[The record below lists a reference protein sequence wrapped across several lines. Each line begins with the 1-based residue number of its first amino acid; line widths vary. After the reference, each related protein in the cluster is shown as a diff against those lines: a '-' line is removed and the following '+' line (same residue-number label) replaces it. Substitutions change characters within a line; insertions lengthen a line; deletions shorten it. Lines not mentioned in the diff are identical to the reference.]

1 MKNKMIKTMTLL
13 AASALTLGATAPVF
27 AAEATEATEEVAV
40 VDEAAEEATEET
52 AEEADEETTEETAEV
67 SPVVGLWEGVSKD
80 VAVSFEFKEDG
91 TYVAKFAD
99 AKVAEGAWVLEEGVI
114 TLDAETPDEMTLEFD
129 EASESMKAVFG
140 NEECVFAKGEVTE
153 DEEEVVMTMKA
164 FMDKVL
170 AADVADDTEEDADV
184 AEEDVTEET
193 TEEDVTE
200 EATEEAT
207 DDAAETEATEEA
219 TEE

>member
-80 VAVSFEFKEDG
+80 VAV
-91 TYVAKFAD
+91 
-99 AKVAEGAWVLEEGVI
+99 
-114 TLDAETPDEMTLEFD
+114 
-129 EASESMKAVFG
+129 
-140 NEECVFAKGEVTE
+140 TE
-153 DEEEVVMTMKA
+153 DEEEVVMTMKGIL
-164 FMDKVL
+164 FVQIVVFGLLQLSLCLKK
-170 AADVADDTEEDADV
+170 
-184 AEEDVTEET
+184 
-193 TEEDVTE
+193 
-200 EATEEAT
+200 
-207 DDAAETEATEEA
+207 
-219 TEE
+219 

>member
-1 MKNKMIKTMTLL
+1 M
-13 AASALTLGATAPVF
+13 
-27 AAEATEATEEVAV
+27 
-40 VDEAAEEATEET
+40 
-52 AEEADEETTEETAEV
+52 
-67 SPVVGLWEGVSKD
+67 SKD

-99 AKVAEGAWVLEEGVI
+99 AKVAEGAWVLEEDVI

-129 EASESMKAVFG
+129 EAAESMKAVFG
-140 NEECVFAKGEVTE
+140 DEECVFAKGEVTE

-170 AADVADDTEEDADV
+170 AADVADDTDEDATEET
-184 AEEDVTEET
+184 AEEDVT
-193 TEEDVTE
+193 D

-207 DDAAETEATEEA
+207 DDAAETEATEEEA

>member
-27 AAEATEATEEVAV
+27 AAEATEEVAV
-40 VDEAAEEATEET
+40 VDETTEETTDET
-52 AEEADEETTEETAEV
+52 AEEANEEVADDTAEV

-80 VAVSFEFKEDG
+80 VSVSFEFKEDG

-99 AKVAEGAWVLEEGVI
+99 AKVAEGAWVLEEDVI
-114 TLDAETPDEMTLEFD
+114 TLDTETPDEMTLEFD

-140 NEECVFAKGEVTE
+140 DEECVFAKGEVTE

-193 TEEDVTE
+193 TEENVTE